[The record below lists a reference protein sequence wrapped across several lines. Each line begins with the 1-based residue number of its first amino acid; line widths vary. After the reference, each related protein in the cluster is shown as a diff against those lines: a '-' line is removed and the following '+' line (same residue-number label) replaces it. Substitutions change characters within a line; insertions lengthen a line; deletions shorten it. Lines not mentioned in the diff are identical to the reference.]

1 MHDCVVGLA
10 GCIAWLCRLVHVEQK
25 QETRKKVSCCWGTHT
40 HARSVQCS
48 MRTLYTILLSSNDT
62 YATNDDTIVTH
73 YTTTWY
79 ALLRAA
85 EPYCIFPTLLHHVVL
100 ACMVGKHT
108 KIQGTKKL
116 LTLESENVCL
126 STNYGC
132 SN

>member
-1 MHDCVVGLA
+1 MCSWACWMHCLVMSA
-10 GCIAWLCRLVHVEQK
+10 GPCRTEA
-25 QETRKKVSCCWGTHT
+25 RNKKESLLLLGHT
-40 HARSVQCS
+40 HAHTLVQCS

-85 EPYCIFPTLLHHVVL
+85 EPYCIFPALLHHVVL

-108 KIQGTKKL
+108 KIQGTKKS
-116 LTLESENVCL
+116 LTLESKNVCL
-126 STNYGC
+126 CTNHGC

>member
-10 GCIAWLCRLVHVEQK
+10 GCIAWLCRLVHIEQK

-40 HARSVQCS
+40 HTLVQCS

-79 ALLRAA
+79 ALLRTA

-108 KIQGTKKL
+108 KIQGTKKRL
-116 LTLESENVCL
+116 KLVSKIVCL